1 MGRASQR
8 KGADGERELAAILRE
23 HGYPAQ
29 RGGSLTYG
37 TVPDVTGLQGI
48 HIECKRVE
56 RLDLPAAVEQAT
68 RDAARFCDG
77 KPAVFHRKN
86 GGKWLVT
93 MTLTQW
99 LQLYKES
106 RRY

>member
-1 MGRASQR
+1 MGKASQR

-23 HGYPAQ
+23 YGYPCK
-29 RGGSLTYG
+29 RGGSFTYG
-37 TVPDVTGLQGI
+37 TIPDIVGLQGI

-68 RDAARFCDG
+68 RDATRFHDG

>member
-1 MGRASQR
+1 MGKASQR
-8 KGADGERELAAILRE
+8 KGADGERELTAILRE
-23 HGYPAQ
+23 YGYPCK

-56 RLDLPAAVEQAT
+56 RLNLPAAVEQAT
-68 RDAARFCDG
+68 RDAARFRDG
-77 KPAVFHRKN
+77 KAAVFHRKD
-86 GGKWLVT
+86 GGQWLVT

-99 LQLYKES
+99 IRLYKES